1 MMDLLDQP
9 TDLVSLRLWDVR
21 WKNDGFG
28 KHGNGP
34 FATRKQAEAC
44 LRKVG
49 WAGQVE
55 LALFTMDRA
64 QAAQVVRR
72 TGRPLNEFLERP

>member
-1 MMDLLDQP
+1 MMDLLFNP
-9 TDLVSLRLWDVR
+9 RERVSLKLWDVR
-21 WKNDGFG
+21 WKHGGLG

-44 LRKVG
+44 LRTLG
-49 WAGQVE
+49 WAGEVE

-64 QAAQVVRR
+64 QAAEVVRR
-72 TGRPLNEFLERP
+72 TGRPLNEFLERS